1 MKKFVLLLYAC
12 LMCALSLNAQDRT
25 SLEDSVIV
33 GGIPYPVVEMVL
45 GTDQMKPDERLLT
58 HWSYSELVK
67 EASREPLAD
76 FSDQELRDI
85 LAYFHTDGYRFM
97 ASDIFY
103 NTYVE
108 NITKAFQSES
118 GSGSRFS
125 TSIKDAEYAAGLKP
139 LFQCTMNSLA
149 PVVDGILGEDG
160 KEISNARR
168 SGLSAGHID
177 MLRESARKVTANLFN
192 VYRVSLLDYLGK
204 EELKVVEDFILS
216 PLGQKYM
223 DYAGKINAAADLSSE
238 EFVAEFQEKVKSTKI
253 NTSQLRNSV
262 VKYVTL
268 SRHFSNCFP
277 ELYRPYAELTVGDY
291 KYAGQTRDM
300 RPHGKGRLTDKKGV
314 VYEGNFKNGNRH
326 GLMSVTKPGKQS
338 VKQFWIADK
347 YRKEVPVGRDK
358 TGALQTP
365 YVDGGRRFG
374 YGSVNDDD
382 RNSRY
387 QGTYIDGQLN
397 GPGKVYEPG
406 KTLEG
411 EFLNGELVD
420 GTMLWTNDKTQKVSF
435 KGKVSGDLGK
445 GVREWNYRDG
455 SRNEVH
461 TGLFRDGLLEGEGHR
476 VVEKKDDKV
485 ESSGIFAYGKLYG
498 KGVQKRLVT
507 YTNGIN
513 ESSVYEGG
521 FYADNYH
528 GTGCLTLDLTDIPS
542 GGSVMTR
549 AGVTLPDFSSS
560 SAVVV
565 MEGRFDDGSFV
576 EGKISYSDGTWYEGK
591 FSAVGLVQGSMR
603 RHNAED
609 GSIYQ
614 GACADGVPHG
624 SGELYRTDGTVF
636 KGEFEY
642 GAPVQVKAPARP
654 DPRKTNAVRNDE
666 LTYEFNE
673 ISAGYGKATLIK
685 PAGVKIMVRTNV
697 TKLKVVCKG
706 RFKGD
711 DLIEGKVTMS
721 DGNWLEG
728 VFEDGILIQG
738 KGKTVDK
745 YRVVYEG
752 EIKNGFPHGSGKC
765 YYNDGTWFEG
775 KFAWG
780 NRMGGTHYSAT
791 GEVIKV
797 YK

>member
-1 MKKFVLLLYAC
+1 MKRLFFLLCAC
-12 LMCALSLNAQDRT
+12 FLCTMVSNAQSREA
-25 SLEDSVIV
+25 LEDSVIV
-33 GGIPYPVVEMVL
+33 GGISHSMIEMVL
-45 GTDQMKPDERLLT
+45 GADQMKADERLLV
-58 HWSYSELVK
+58 HWSYAELMK
-67 EASREPLAD
+67 EVSREHIQS
-76 FSDQELRDI
+76 FSDNELRDI
-85 LAYFHTDGYRFM
+85 LAYFKTEGYRFM
-97 ASDIFY
+97 SSDMFFS
-103 NTYVE
+103 TYAE
-108 NITKAFQSES
+108 NILKAFQSES
-118 GSGSRFS
+118 GSGPRFS
-125 TSIKDAEYAAGLKP
+125 TAMKDAEYGAGLKP
-139 LFQCTMNSLA
+139 LFQITMNSFT

-177 MLRESARKVTANLFN
+177 MLRESARKVMANMFN
-192 VYRVSLLDYLGK
+192 IYRVSLLDYLSK
-204 EELKVVEDFILS
+204 EDVKAVEDFVLS
-216 PLGQKYM
+216 PLGQKYA
-223 DYAGKINAAADLSSE
+223 DYAMKVNAAADLASE
-238 EFVAEFQEKVKSTKI
+238 EFVKDFLAKVESKKI
-253 NTSQLRNSV
+253 NTSQLRTSV
-262 VKYVTL
+262 VSYVAL
-268 SRHFSNCFP
+268 SREFSSYFA
-277 ELYRPYAELTVGDY
+277 ELYRPYAKLQVGESVY
-291 KYAGQTRDM
+291 EGQTRDM
-300 RPHGKGRLTDKKGV
+300 RPFGKGKLTDKKGV
-314 VYEGNFKNGNRH
+314 VYEGNFKNGLRH
-326 GLMSVTKPGKQS
+326 GLMKVSKSGKEP
-338 VKQFWIADK
+338 VMQFWIADK
-347 YRKEVPVGRDK
+347 YRKEVPAGLDK
-358 TGALQTP
+358 TGALQAP
-365 YVDGGRRFG
+365 YVEGGKKFG
-374 YGSVNDDD
+374 YGRISDAD
-382 RNSRY
+382 RKSSY

-397 GPGKVYEPG
+397 GTCKVYEPG

-411 EFLNGELVD
+411 EFVDGELVE
-420 GTMLWTNDKTQKVSF
+420 GTILWTNDKTQTVSF
-435 KGKVSGDLGK
+435 KGKIAGDLGN
-445 GVREWNYRDG
+445 GVREWNYKDG
-455 SRNEVH
+455 SKKEVH
-461 TGLFRDGLLEGEGHR
+461 TGMFRDGMLDGDGHR
-476 VVEKKDDKV
+476 VVEKKYDVV
-485 ESSGIFAYGKLYG
+485 ESSGTFAYGKLYG
-498 KGVQKRLVT
+498 NGVQKREVT
-507 YTNGIN
+507 YSNNIN

-521 FYADNYH
+521 FYADSYH
-528 GTGCLTLDLTDIPS
+528 GTGRLTLDLTDIPS
-542 GGSVMTR
+542 GEGVMTR
-549 AGVTLPDFSSS
+549 AGITLPDFSNS
-560 SAVVV
+560 SALVI
-565 MEGRFDDGSFV
+565 MEGRFDNGSFI
-576 EGKISYSDGTWYEGK
+576 EGKITYSDGSWYEGR
-591 FSAVGLVQGSMR
+591 FAAVGLVQGTMR
-603 RHNAED
+603 CTMED
-609 GSIYQ
+609 GAVYQ

-624 SGELYRTDGTVF
+624 TGELYRADGSVF
-636 KGEFEY
+636 NGEFEY